1 MFMQICPALMDWTV
15 FLVLFAVLYGAG
27 EQGFSGMQCAWIGGI
42 GQLAYMV
49 TSLLAGLVL
58 TRRNARGFLLA
69 STAGGTVMGIVCLQ
83 LNSFAPQMACQALL
97 FVFLAFFFNS
107 FQTFMRG
114 ETAPGGLALTV
125 GRYTLAW
132 SSGSAAGFLS
142 SGSLYQLGKLA
153 LCATTLLVGTVILV
167 ALLRHKARPYAMLS
181 ADEHVD
187 DAAFAE
193 RGANVR
199 YVVVG
204 WCLIFTAM
212 FVQRPLLSLWPAAC
226 ARAAILPFLPG
237 LVLSL
242 HMAVQGVFGY
252 RVAAFAAW
260 RYRRTPLVILHVAGA
275 FLLGLAWLKPVFPV
289 SAAAIIALGLYM
301 GYAYFSAVYYA
312 SNSGRR
318 SLNIGVNECLVGM
331 GSFAGLFAVQLG
343 ERLMGKDGGMFAVC
357 AIALLVSLLIQI
369 TLASLRTARATEP
382 AIPPST
388 LAEVPVGVVS
398 NSAIDAW
405 PTSGE

>member
-27 EQGFSGMQCAWIGGI
+27 ERGFSGLQCAWIGGI
-42 GQLAYMV
+42 GQLAYMA

-58 TRRNARGFLLA
+58 TRRNARGLLLA
-69 STAGGTVMGIVCLQ
+69 STVGSTAIAIVCLS
-83 LNSFAPQMACQALL
+83 LTSFAPQMACQALL
-97 FVFLAFFFNS
+97 FAFLAVFFNS

-132 SSGSAAGFLS
+132 SAGSAAGFLS
-142 SGSLYQLGKLA
+142 SGSLYRLGSLA

-167 ALLRHKARPYAMLS
+167 MLLRHEARPHSVAS

-187 DAAFAE
+187 EAAP
-193 RGANVR
+193 GARAVNPR
-199 YVVVG
+199 YVLVG

-212 FVQRPLLSLWPAAC
+212 FVQRPLQSLWPALC
-226 ARAAILPFLPG
+226 ARTAILPFLPG

-242 HMAVQGVFGY
+242 HMLVQGVWGY
-252 RVAAFAAW
+252 RVAAFTAW
-260 RYRRTPLVILHVAGA
+260 RYRRTPLVVLHLAGA
-275 FLLGLAWLKPVFPV
+275 TVLGLAWLKPAFPV
-289 SAAAIIALGLYM
+289 AAAAIVVLGLYL
-301 GYAYFSAVYYA
+301 GFAFFAAVYYA

-331 GSFAGLFAVQLG
+331 GSFAGLFAVQWGEALLG
-343 ERLMGKDGGMFAVC
+343 ADRGMYAVC
-357 AIALLVSLLIQI
+357 AIGLLVSLLIQV
-369 TLASLRTARATEP
+369 TVASLRRPEP
-382 AIPPST
+382 AET
-388 LAEVPVGVVS
+388 TVPA
-398 NSAIDAW
+398 SALPEAAKY
-405 PTSGE
+405 